1 MMDWLLG
8 VAAGFAAFVVFV
20 FIRGATSPAPA
31 RRRWPSSPPIVLFE
45 SRPTERKRESD
56 DAN

>member
-8 VAAGFAAFVVFV
+8 LAGGFVAFVVFV
-20 FIRGATSPAPA
+20 LLRGGAPA
-31 RRRWPSSPPIVLFE
+31 RPRRRPSSPPIVLFE